1 MKRLSARKREM
12 SGLSDATAANGVLD
26 ARHLDLLRRY
36 RDAMRD
42 LLSLSRAE
50 YAPRPAKVGDP
61 NEDDEDNEDNDRVSL
76 ETTTGPPLTPS
87 SVLYASL
94 VVAPTRRAFSW
105 AVPTREALA
114 AVERHSGGHLLEM
127 GAGTGL
133 WTALLRARGSIER
146 IDAVDVAPCDG
157 ANINGHHAVFSR
169 TLANPPPFATVRVG
183 IAHEN
188 ARSWRRTGLSID
200 DPSSN
205 DKNERGSA
213 STGVRPSEFESE
225 SEPLAAPRAL
235 LLCWPPREEP
245 GADVPAEVSLM
256 ARSALARFRGDAV
269 LYVGEAPEPDGDEAS
284 RNARGATAGPA
295 FHAELLA
302 GWRRVESVP
311 LPRWPGAADSL
322 TVWRRRA
329 REAERDADVRHSG
342 HSGESDLEPLEPLE
356 PPGADLSPPR
366 RLSRSP
372 TNNAEA
378 ASAPRTETDDARAET
393 AMTSETR
400 RRALLREAREAWESA
415 TVAGIAARASRGG
428 ARAMRGAEQTALRAV
443 RERSG
448 AFRRLALA
456 FL

>member
-1 MKRLSARKREM
+1 M
-12 SGLSDATAANGVLD
+12 SGLSHDATAANGRGRTLD

-50 YAPRPAKVGDP
+50 YAPRPADEDTEDP
-61 NEDDEDNEDNDRVSL
+61 NEDND
-76 ETTTGPPLTPS
+76 TGPPLTPS

-157 ANINGHHAVFSR
+157 ADINGHHAVFSSVA
-169 TLANPPPFATVRVG
+169 LANPPPFATVRVG
-183 IAHEN
+183 TPDED
-188 ARSWRRTGLSID
+188 ARSWRRTEPSID

-205 DKNERGSA
+205 DDQNEQLGSA
-213 STGVRPSEFESE
+213 SDISVRPSEFESE
-225 SEPLAAPRAL
+225 SESEPREQPRAL

-342 HSGESDLEPLEPLE
+342 HSGKSNIEPLEPLE
-356 PPGADLSPPR
+356 PLGADLSPPR

>member
-1 MKRLSARKREM
+1 M

-61 NEDDEDNEDNDRVSL
+61 NEDNEDDEDDDRVSL

-133 WTALLRARGSIER
+133 WTALLRARGVIER
-146 IDAVDVAPCDG
+146 VDAVDVAPCDG
-157 ANINGHHAVFSR
+157 ADINGHHAVFS
-169 TLANPPPFATVRVG
+169 TENVAAALANPPPFATVRVG
-183 IAHEN
+183 TPED
-188 ARSWRRTGLSID
+188 ARSWERTASSSD
-200 DPSSN
+200 VSSN
-205 DKNERGSA
+205 DDKNERGSERGSA
-213 STGVRPSEFESE
+213 STVPRRPSEFESE

-235 LLCWPPREEP
+235 LLCWPPREERKS
-245 GADVPAEVSLM
+245 ADVPAAVSLM
-256 ARSALARFRGDAV
+256 ARRALARFRGDAV
-269 LYVGEAPEPDGDEAS
+269 LYVGEAPEPDGDEAP

-329 REAERDADVRHSG
+329 RDPEERALLDVRHSG
-342 HSGESDLEPLEPLE
+342 ASVVTCS
-356 PPGADLSPPR
+356 DLSPPR
-366 RLSRSP
+366 GILSRSP
-372 TNNAEA
+372 TNAEA
-378 ASAPRTETDDARAET
+378 ASAPRTETDARAET
-393 AMTSETR
+393 ATTSETR

>member
-1 MKRLSARKREM
+1 M
-12 SGLSDATAANGVLD
+12 SGLSFDATAANGRGRTLD

-50 YAPRPAKVGDP
+50 YAPRPADEDDEDP
-61 NEDDEDNEDNDRVSL
+61 NEDPNEDNEDDDV
-76 ETTTGPPLTPS
+76 GPPLTPS

-225 SEPLAAPRAL
+225 SESEPREQPRAL

-284 RNARGATAGPA
+284 RNACGATAGPA

-342 HSGESDLEPLEPLE
+342 ESDIVRVTSF
-356 PPGADLSPPR
+356 GADLSPPR
-366 RLSRSP
+366 RLSRAP
-372 TNNAEA
+372 TNAEA
-378 ASAPRTETDDARAET
+378 ASAPRTETEENARAET
-393 AMTSETR
+393 ATFLTSETR

>member
-1 MKRLSARKREM
+1 M

-61 NEDDEDNEDNDRVSL
+61 NEDNEDDEDDDRVSL

-133 WTALLRARGSIER
+133 WTALLRARGVIER
-146 IDAVDVAPCDG
+146 VDAVDVAPCDG
-157 ANINGHHAVFSR
+157 ADINGHHAVFS
-169 TLANPPPFATVRVG
+169 TENVAAALANPPPFATVRVG
-183 IAHEN
+183 TPED
-188 ARSWRRTGLSID
+188 ARSWERTASSSD
-200 DPSSN
+200 VSSN
-205 DKNERGSA
+205 DDKNERGSERGSA
-213 STGVRPSEFESE
+213 STVPRRPSEFESE

-235 LLCWPPREEP
+235 LLCWPPREERKS
-245 GADVPAEVSLM
+245 ADVPAAVSLM
-256 ARSALARFRGDAV
+256 ARRALARFRGDAV
-269 LYVGEAPEPDGDEAS
+269 LYVGEAPEPDGDEAP

-329 REAERDADVRHSG
+329 QDPEERALLDVRHSG
-342 HSGESDLEPLEPLE
+342 ASVVTCS
-356 PPGADLSPPR
+356 DLSPPR
-366 RLSRSP
+366 GILSRSP
-372 TNNAEA
+372 TNAEA
-378 ASAPRTETDDARAET
+378 ASAPRTETDARAET
-393 AMTSETR
+393 ATTSETR

>member
-1 MKRLSARKREM
+1 M

-61 NEDDEDNEDNDRVSL
+61 NEDNEDDEDDDRVSL

-133 WTALLRARGSIER
+133 WTALLRARGVIER
-146 IDAVDVAPCDG
+146 VDAVDVAPCDG
-157 ANINGHHAVFSR
+157 ADINGHHAVFS
-169 TLANPPPFATVRVG
+169 TENVAAALANPPPFATVRVG
-183 IAHEN
+183 TPED
-188 ARSWRRTGLSID
+188 ARSWERTASSSD
-200 DPSSN
+200 VSSN
-205 DKNERGSA
+205 DDKNERGSERGSA
-213 STGVRPSEFESE
+213 STVPRRPSEFESE

-235 LLCWPPREEP
+235 LLCWPPREERKS
-245 GADVPAEVSLM
+245 ADVPAAVSLM
-256 ARSALARFRGDAV
+256 ARRALARFRGDAV

-329 REAERDADVRHSG
+329 QDPEERALLDVRHSG
-342 HSGESDLEPLEPLE
+342 ASVVTCS
-356 PPGADLSPPR
+356 DLSPPR
-366 RLSRSP
+366 GILSRSP
-372 TNNAEA
+372 TNAEA
-378 ASAPRTETDDARAET
+378 ASAPRTETDARAET
-393 AMTSETR
+393 ATTSETR

>member
-1 MKRLSARKREM
+1 M
-12 SGLSDATAANGVLD
+12 SGLSFDATAANGRGRTLD

-50 YAPRPAKVGDP
+50 YAPRPA
-61 NEDDEDNEDNDRVSL
+61 DEDNEDPNEDPNEDNEDDDV
-76 ETTTGPPLTPS
+76 GPPLTPS

-157 ANINGHHAVFSR
+157 ANINGHHAVFS
-169 TLANPPPFATVRVG
+169 TALANPPPFATVRVG
-183 IAHEN
+183 TAHEN
-188 ARSWRRTGLSID
+188 ACSWRRTGLSID
-200 DPSSN
+200 DIHRSS
-205 DKNERGSA
+205 DQNERGSA

-225 SEPLAAPRAL
+225 SESEPREQPRAL

-329 REAERDADVRHSG
+329 RDPEERERALLDVRHSG
-342 HSGESDLEPLEPLE
+342 ASVVTCS
-356 PPGADLSPPR
+356 DLSPPR
-366 RLSRSP
+366 GILSRLP
-372 TNNAEA
+372 TNAEA
-378 ASAPRTETDDARAET
+378 ASAPRTETDARAET
-393 AMTSETR
+393 ATTSETR

-428 ARAMRGAEQTALRAV
+428 ARAMRGAEQTALRTV

>member
-1 MKRLSARKREM
+1 M

-50 YAPRPAKVGDP
+50 YAPRPADEDDEDP
-61 NEDDEDNEDNDRVSL
+61 NEDPNEDNEDDDV
-76 ETTTGPPLTPS
+76 GPPLTPS

-225 SEPLAAPRAL
+225 SESEPREQPRAL

-284 RNARGATAGPA
+284 RNACGATAGPA

-356 PPGADLSPPR
+356 PLGADLSPPR
-366 RLSRSP
+366 RLSRWP
-372 TNNAEA
+372 TNDAEA

-393 AMTSETR
+393 AMIEKTNQYHVSPNSETR

>member
-1 MKRLSARKREM
+1 M

-61 NEDDEDNEDNDRVSL
+61 NEDNEDDEDDDRVSL

-133 WTALLRARGSIER
+133 WTALLRARGVIER
-146 IDAVDVAPCDG
+146 VDAVDVAPCDG
-157 ANINGHHAVFSR
+157 ADINGHHAVFS
-169 TLANPPPFATVRVG
+169 TENVAAALANPPPFATVRVG
-183 IAHEN
+183 TPED
-188 ARSWRRTGLSID
+188 ARSWERTASSSD
-200 DPSSN
+200 VSSN
-205 DKNERGSA
+205 DDKNERGSERGSA
-213 STGVRPSEFESE
+213 STVPRRPSEFESE

-235 LLCWPPREEP
+235 LLCWPPREERQS
-245 GADVPAEVSLM
+245 ADVPAAVSLM
-256 ARSALARFRGDAV
+256 ARRALARFRGDAV

-329 REAERDADVRHSG
+329 QDPEERALLDVRHSG
-342 HSGESDLEPLEPLE
+342 ASVVTCS
-356 PPGADLSPPR
+356 DLSPPR
-366 RLSRSP
+366 GILSRSP
-372 TNNAEA
+372 TNAEA
-378 ASAPRTETDDARAET
+378 ASAPRTETDARAET
-393 AMTSETR
+393 ATTSETR

>member
-1 MKRLSARKREM
+1 M
-12 SGLSDATAANGVLD
+12 SGLSFDATAANGRGRTLD

-50 YAPRPAKVGDP
+50 YAPRPA
-61 NEDDEDNEDNDRVSL
+61 DEDNEDPNEDPNEDNEDDDV
-76 ETTTGPPLTPS
+76 GPPLTPS

-157 ANINGHHAVFSR
+157 ANINGHHAVFS
-169 TLANPPPFATVRVG
+169 TALANPPPFATVRVG
-183 IAHEN
+183 TAHEN
-188 ARSWRRTGLSID
+188 ACSWRRTGLSID
-200 DPSSN
+200 DIHRSS
-205 DKNERGSA
+205 DQNERGSA
-213 STGVRPSEFESE
+213 STGVRPSESESESE
-225 SEPLAAPRAL
+225 SEPREQPRAL

-342 HSGESDLEPLEPLE
+342 ASVVTCS
-356 PPGADLSPPR
+356 DLSPPR
-366 RLSRSP
+366 GILSRLP
-372 TNNAEA
+372 TNAEA
-378 ASAPRTETDDARAET
+378 ASAPRTETDARAET
-393 AMTSETR
+393 ATTSETR

>member
-1 MKRLSARKREM
+1 M
-12 SGLSDATAANGVLD
+12 SGLSHDATAANGRGRTLD

-50 YAPRPAKVGDP
+50 YAPRPA
-61 NEDDEDNEDNDRVSL
+61 DEDNEDPNEDND
-76 ETTTGPPLTPS
+76 TGPPLTPS

-157 ANINGHHAVFSR
+157 ADINGHHAFVFSSVA
-169 TLANPPPFATVRVG
+169 LANPPPFATVRVG
-183 IAHEN
+183 TPED
-188 ARSWRRTGLSID
+188 ARSWRRTGGPSID

-205 DKNERGSA
+205 DDRNERGSA
-213 STGVRPSEFESE
+213 STGVRPSEHSESESE
-225 SEPLAAPRAL
+225 SEPREQPRAL

-342 HSGESDLEPLEPLE
+342 HSGKSDLEPLEPLE
-356 PPGADLSPPR
+356 PLGADLSPPR

>member
-1 MKRLSARKREM
+1 M
-12 SGLSDATAANGVLD
+12 SGLSFDATAANGRGRTLD

-50 YAPRPAKVGDP
+50 YAPRPA
-61 NEDDEDNEDNDRVSL
+61 DEDNEDPNEDPNEDNEDDDV
-76 ETTTGPPLTPS
+76 GPPLTPS

-157 ANINGHHAVFSR
+157 ANINGHHAVFS
-169 TLANPPPFATVRVG
+169 TALANPPPFATVRVG
-183 IAHEN
+183 TAHEN
-188 ARSWRRTGLSID
+188 ACSWRRTGLSID
-200 DPSSN
+200 DIHRSS
-205 DKNERGSA
+205 DQNERGSA
-213 STGVRPSEFESE
+213 STGVRPSESESESE
-225 SEPLAAPRAL
+225 SEPREQPRAL

>member
-1 MKRLSARKREM
+1 M

-61 NEDDEDNEDNDRVSL
+61 NEDNEDDEDDDRVSL

-133 WTALLRARGSIER
+133 WTALLRARGVIER
-146 IDAVDVAPCDG
+146 VDAVDVAPCDG
-157 ANINGHHAVFSR
+157 ADINGHHAVFS
-169 TLANPPPFATVRVG
+169 TENVAAALANPPPFATVRVG
-183 IAHEN
+183 TPED
-188 ARSWRRTGLSID
+188 ARSWERTASSSD
-200 DPSSN
+200 VSSN
-205 DKNERGSA
+205 DDKNERGSERGSA
-213 STGVRPSEFESE
+213 STVPRRPSEFESE

-235 LLCWPPREEP
+235 LLCWPPREERKS
-245 GADVPAEVSLM
+245 ADVPAAVSLM
-256 ARSALARFRGDAV
+256 ARRALARFRGDAV
-269 LYVGEAPEPDGDEAS
+269 LYVGEAPEPDGDEAP

-311 LPRWPGAADSL
+311 LPRWPGAVDSL

-329 REAERDADVRHSG
+329 RDPEERALLDVRHSG
-342 HSGESDLEPLEPLE
+342 ASVVTCS
-356 PPGADLSPPR
+356 DLSPPR
-366 RLSRSP
+366 GILSRSP
-372 TNNAEA
+372 TNAEA
-378 ASAPRTETDDARAET
+378 ASAPRTETDARAET
-393 AMTSETR
+393 ATTSETR

>member
-1 MKRLSARKREM
+1 M
-12 SGLSDATAANGVLD
+12 SGLSFDATAANGRGRTLD

-157 ANINGHHAVFSR
+157 ANINGHHAVFS
-169 TLANPPPFATVRVG
+169 TALANPPPFATVRVG
-183 IAHEN
+183 TAHEN
-188 ARSWRRTGLSID
+188 ACSWRRTGLSID
-200 DPSSN
+200 DIHRSS
-205 DKNERGSA
+205 DQNERGSA

-225 SEPLAAPRAL
+225 SESEPREQPRAL

-269 LYVGEAPEPDGDEAS
+269 LYVGEAPEPDGDDAS

-342 HSGESDLEPLEPLE
+342 ASVVTCS
-356 PPGADLSPPR
+356 DLSPPR
-366 RLSRSP
+366 GILSRLP
-372 TNNAEA
+372 TNAEA

-393 AMTSETR
+393 AMIEKTNQYHVSPNSETR

>member
-1 MKRLSARKREM
+1 M

-61 NEDDEDNEDNDRVSL
+61 NEDNEDDEDDDRVSL

-133 WTALLRARGSIER
+133 WTALLRARGVIER
-146 IDAVDVAPCDG
+146 VDAVDVAPCDG
-157 ANINGHHAVFSR
+157 ADINGHHAVFS
-169 TLANPPPFATVRVG
+169 TENVAAALANPPPFATVRVG
-183 IAHEN
+183 TPED
-188 ARSWRRTGLSID
+188 ARSWERTASSSD
-200 DPSSN
+200 VSSN
-205 DKNERGSA
+205 DDKNERGSERGSA
-213 STGVRPSEFESE
+213 STVPRRPSEFESE

-235 LLCWPPREEP
+235 LLCWPPREERKS
-245 GADVPAEVSLM
+245 ADVPAAVSLM
-256 ARSALARFRGDAV
+256 AHRALARFRGDAV
-269 LYVGEAPEPDGDEAS
+269 LYVGEAPEPDGDEAP

-329 REAERDADVRHSG
+329 RDPEERALLDVRHSG
-342 HSGESDLEPLEPLE
+342 ASVVTCS
-356 PPGADLSPPR
+356 DLSPPR
-366 RLSRSP
+366 GILSRSP
-372 TNNAEA
+372 TNAEA
-378 ASAPRTETDDARAET
+378 ASAPRTETDARAET
-393 AMTSETR
+393 ATTSETR

>member
-1 MKRLSARKREM
+1 M

-61 NEDDEDNEDNDRVSL
+61 NEDNEDDEDDDRVSL

-133 WTALLRARGSIER
+133 WTALLRARGVIER
-146 IDAVDVAPCDG
+146 VDAVDVAPCDG
-157 ANINGHHAVFSR
+157 ADINGHHAVFS
-169 TLANPPPFATVRVG
+169 TENVAAALANPPPFATVRVG
-183 IAHEN
+183 TPED
-188 ARSWRRTGLSID
+188 ARSWERTASSSD
-200 DPSSN
+200 VSSN
-205 DKNERGSA
+205 DDKNERGSERGSA
-213 STGVRPSEFESE
+213 STVPRRPSEFESE

-235 LLCWPPREEP
+235 LLCWPPREERKR
-245 GADVPAEVSLM
+245 ADVPAAVSLM
-256 ARSALARFRGDAV
+256 ARRALARFRGDAV
-269 LYVGEAPEPDGDEAS
+269 LYVGEAPEPDGDEAP

-329 REAERDADVRHSG
+329 QDPEERALLDVRHSG
-342 HSGESDLEPLEPLE
+342 ASVVTCS
-356 PPGADLSPPR
+356 DLSPPR
-366 RLSRSP
+366 GILSRSP
-372 TNNAEA
+372 TNAEA
-378 ASAPRTETDDARAET
+378 ASAPRTETDARAET
-393 AMTSETR
+393 ATTSETR